1 MTLIIDVS
9 CSGASNTGRIKLK
22 PGDTFLVGRSNTD
35 SSLIADARLSRKH
48 FSIHYADDHIEI
60 THLSRTN
67 PTLVASEG
75 SSNFAKVRDVIV
87 ERQSCRIIAGSHR
100 FILTVAQ
107 PATEI
112 ANPTADAAAFRPSDS
127 VESVQIGDEQY
138 DDVPLARPAPPP
150 ESDFWSDEVDAA
162 PVVDLAQGK
171 TQTDE
176 SFDRPAF
183 KVPPERDE
191 LLSKEPIAPSEAQ
204 EPATQPAAEK
214 SAPAGPP
221 DASPAPFEPSE
232 FADAPT
238 RRVPQTPPPA
248 AHVFDDDDSKTT
260 ERSADETIKHKQPHQ
275 PDKIVFPIAEDFF
288 DD

>member
-22 PGDTFLVGRSNTD
+22 TGDTFLVGRSNTD

-60 THLSRTN
+60 THLSKTN

-87 ERQSCRIIAGSHR
+87 ERNSCRIIAGSHR

-127 VESVQIGDEQY
+127 VESVLIGDEQY
-138 DDVPLARPAPPP
+138 DDVPVARPAPPP

-176 SFDRPAF
+176 GYDRLAF
-183 KVPPERDE
+183 KIPPERDE
-191 LLSKEPIAPSEAQ
+191 LLSNQPTAPSKAE
-204 EPATQPAAEK
+204 EPTAQPAAEK
-214 SAPAGPP
+214 PAPAGPP

-238 RRVPQTPPPA
+238 RRVPQAPPA
-248 AHVFDDDDSKTT
+248 AHVFDDEDSKTT
-260 ERSADETIKHKQPHQ
+260 ERSSDETIKHKGPQSQ